1 MELHKREKDMTEHRK
16 KILIVEDDKAIIE
29 ILKVFLK
36 GYAEYEVYIA
46 RDARSAMNLLNESE
60 GVHFDAIFLDIMMPY
75 GTPPA
80 LEELQ
85 STTDPD
91 ELETGLRLLR
101 WLREIRG
108 EETVWVAVI
117 TARAVPRVAAEAQ
130 SLLKQR
136 GCIYFKPFD
145 DLRVEHDLA
154 TALGVSSKVPPE
166 LQSAD

>member
-1 MELHKREKDMTEHRK
+1 MTEQK
-16 KILIVEDDKAIIE
+16 KKVLVVEDDPAIRQ
-29 ILKVFLK
+29 ILQGFL
-36 GYAEYEVYIA
+36 GRYTEYDVKEVN
-46 RDARSAMNLLNESE
+46 DARSAMEYFKQHPH
-60 GVHFDAIFLDIMMPY
+60 GHFDAVLLDIMMPY

-101 WLREIRG
+101 WLREILG